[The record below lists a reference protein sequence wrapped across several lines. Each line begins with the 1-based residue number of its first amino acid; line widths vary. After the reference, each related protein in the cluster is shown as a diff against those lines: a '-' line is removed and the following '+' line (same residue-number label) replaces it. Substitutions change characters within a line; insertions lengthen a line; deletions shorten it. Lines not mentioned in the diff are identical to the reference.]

1 MDFGL
6 KDKVALVTG
15 AGSQIGFGKGISL
28 TLAKEG
34 CNVVITDIDIKGA
47 EQTAGEVKALG
58 RRAIAFKADITKKVE
73 VDEMVNAALAEFGR
87 IDILVNNAGIASPM
101 GPFINSTEKDWD
113 LDINVNFKGTLY
125 CTKAVLPQMIERK
138 SGKIINI
145 SSPAG
150 LWGVP
155 VSAIYASAKAAVII
169 FSKSL
174 AAGLSPSGI
183 NVNVVTPFGG
193 FTNFIAASKT
203 APELVKFFEKEES
216 LGHLSTPKD
225 IGFAV
230 TFLASTAANGVT
242 GQVVGA

>member
-1 MDFGL
+1 MEYGL

-15 AGSQIGFGKGISL
+15 TGSQIGFGKGISL

-34 CNVVITDIDIKGA
+34 CHIIATDMDFKGA
-47 EQTAGEVKALG
+47 QQTAADVKALG
-58 RRAIAFKADITKKVE
+58 RKSIAIKANITNKAE
-73 VDEMVNAALAEFGR
+73 VDAMVKAGLDEFGK

-101 GPFINSTEKDWD
+101 GSFVNMKEEGWE

-125 CTKAVLPQMIERK
+125 CTRAVVPQMVERK

-150 LWGVP
+150 IWGVS
-155 VSAIYASAKAAVII
+155 VSPIYSSAKAAVII

-174 AAGLSPSGI
+174 AADLAPIGI

-193 FTNFIAASKT
+193 TTNFAAASKT
-203 APELVKFFEKEES
+203 APQVLEFFKSEAA
-216 LGHLSTPKD
+216 LGRLSTPQD
-225 IGFAV
+225 IGYAVAFFA
-230 TFLASTAANGVT
+230 SEAAKGIT